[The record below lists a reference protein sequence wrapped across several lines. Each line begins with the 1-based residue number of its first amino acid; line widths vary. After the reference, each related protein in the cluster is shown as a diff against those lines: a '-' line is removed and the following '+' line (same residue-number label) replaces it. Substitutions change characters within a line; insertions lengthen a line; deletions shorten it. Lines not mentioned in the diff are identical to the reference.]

1 MAPAHTPDAIIRKL
15 QHEIA
20 AILQI
25 PKVHEVLD
33 AQGAT
38 PVGSTPE
45 ELARVINEDTARW
58 SKLIR
63 DAHIELQ

>member
-1 MAPAHTPDAIIRKL
+1 
-15 QHEIA
+15 
-20 AILQI
+20 
-25 PKVHEVLD
+25 VLD

-38 PVGSTPE
+38 PVGNTPE